1 VSEEELKQESGGES
15 SDHDVLPEMDYGEQ
29 DGFRKN
35 SDPGAE
41 NDSYFPVKKKA
52 IEEMLMPLSVLLK
65 KACYVHPRSRCAAV
79 LIAKGLL
86 RPMRPRALILR
97 YFVKI
102 QSYKEWV
109 DKLEPLEY
117 KFESHMDG
125 VGVRKMLRT

>member
-35 SDPGAE
+35 LNPGVE
-41 NDSYFPVKKKA
+41 SDSYFPVKK
-52 IEEMLMPLSVLLK
+52 EEIVKMLMPLSALLK
-65 KACYVHPRSRCAAV
+65 KACYVHPKSRCAAN

-86 RPMRPRALILR
+86 RPMKPRALILR

-102 QSYKEWV
+102 QGYKEWV
-109 DKLEPLEY
+109 DELKPLEY

-125 VGVRKMLRT
+125 MGVRKMLRT

>member
-1 VSEEELKQESGGES
+1 
-15 SDHDVLPEMDYGEQ
+15 MDYGEQ

-35 SDPGAE
+35 PNPGAE
-41 NDSYFPVKKKA
+41 SDSYFPVDKEKIA
-52 IEEMLMPLSVLLK
+52 EMLMPLSILLK

-86 RPMRPRALILR
+86 RPMRPKALILR

>member
-1 VSEEELKQESGGES
+1 
-15 SDHDVLPEMDYGEQ
+15 MDYGEQ

-35 SDPGAE
+35 PNLGAE
-41 NDSYFPVKKKA
+41 SDSYFPVDKEKIA
-52 IEEMLMPLSVLLK
+52 EMLMPLSVLLK

-86 RPMRPRALILR
+86 RPMRPKALILR

-109 DKLEPLEY
+109 EKLEPLEY